1 MGDGELLLW
10 RQQVALCLSDYAS
23 PECSKPDHRRLQWI
37 VSRRTAQNLHS
48 HRSVPELPTIPEGG
62 WDESER
68 SEPTQAGSAQDRV
81 RARAARKKEQN
92 ESDAQPSRPT
102 RKKIRNNRSLIASD
116 LRLNERRRLK
126 SAEAIS
132 KKLADLQIN
141 CKLLRQSIVK
151 KTRIFTLKQKQ
162 GCVSRLFSV

>member
-1 MGDGELLLW
+1 MTCGSGCFQVGDGELLLW

-68 SEPTQAGSAQDRV
+68 SEPTPAGSVRDRV
-81 RARAARKKEQN
+81 RARVARKKEQN
-92 ESDAQPSRPT
+92 TSNTQPSRPT
-102 RKKIRNNRSLIASD
+102 RKKI
-116 LRLNERRRLK
+116 
-126 SAEAIS
+126 
-132 KKLADLQIN
+132 
-141 CKLLRQSIVK
+141 
-151 KTRIFTLKQKQ
+151 QKQ
-162 GCVSRLFSV
+162 WRFNHLGFEVKCA